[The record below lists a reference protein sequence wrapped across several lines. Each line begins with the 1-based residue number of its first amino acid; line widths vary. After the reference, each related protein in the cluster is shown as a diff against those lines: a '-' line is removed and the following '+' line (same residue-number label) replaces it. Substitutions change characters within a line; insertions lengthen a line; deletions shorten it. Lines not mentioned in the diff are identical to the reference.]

1 MIDLDKRREM
11 ACDALATAVMDI
23 AQHFSVCPVCLS
35 RVVADAFELDAD
47 EGKIMHFDDTIPDGT
62 TVQ

>member
-23 AQHFSVCPVCLS
+23 AQHFSVCPVCL
-35 RVVADAFELDAD
+35 RFLDD
-47 EGKIMHFDDTIPDGT
+47 VPMQDDGCGVCTGCGSAWKLA
-62 TVQ
+62 